1 MFSCL
6 VTLGIIS
13 SKMFN
18 ISGQREENIIGISL
32 GISLIISEAEY
43 FKICLLFILIPFLYI
58 SFWKF
63 LLERSFL
70 LIGNYFLYIRGVNS
84 LSYLLQLF
92 EPYL

>member
-1 MFSCL
+1 
-6 VTLGIIS
+6 
-13 SKMFN
+13 MFN

-63 LLERSFL
+63 LLECSFL

>member
-1 MFSCL
+1 M
-6 VTLGIIS
+6 IS

-18 ISGQREENIIGISL
+18 ISGQREENIIGIPL
-32 GISLIISEAEY
+32 GISLIISEAKC

-63 LLERSFL
+63 LLECLFL
-70 LIGNYFLYIRGVNS
+70 LIGNYFLYIRSVNS